1 MTTSWPSPQFSAR
14 RLPPQDWEPRRR
26 RNSVAGLGVTVIWG
40 QRAVT
45 PRGREAART
54 APPSQDSKPGPVGP
68 RGHPGAERAPRQR
81 PLGVQS
87 ALVGHSPPTREVRT
101 LWSCEPGGPGP
112 CSDPPTGA
120 S

>member
-68 RGHPGAERAPRQR
+68 AAIPGRSWRLGSGLSVCRARSSATLPR
-81 PLGVQS
+81 
-87 ALVGHSPPTREVRT
+87 REK
-101 LWSCEPGGPGP
+101 
-112 CSDPPTGA
+112 
-120 S
+120 